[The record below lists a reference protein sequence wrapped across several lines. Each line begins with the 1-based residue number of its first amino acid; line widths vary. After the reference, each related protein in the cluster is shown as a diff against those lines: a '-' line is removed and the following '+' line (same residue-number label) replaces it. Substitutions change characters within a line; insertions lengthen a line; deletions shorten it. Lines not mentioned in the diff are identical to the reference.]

1 MQQEKDAAARKEQRR
16 KERSAMAS
24 MDVQMEAAE
33 ARKAVR
39 SVHWSARIAALPLL
53 CRGMAALGSPAT
65 SALSAGTRHA

>member
-1 MQQEKDAAARKEQRR
+1 MSYEYACAAMQQEKDAAARKEQRR

-39 SVHWSARIAALPLL
+39 RV
-53 CRGMAALGSPAT
+53 C
-65 SALSAGTRHA
+65 